1 MQWEVCGLKI
11 FPQEQSLDHQPFH
24 IDHPDDNNFRPALA
38 WCGLDAGHKTTEL
51 LGLKPSRGEDGREHW
66 ETAGN

>member
-24 IDHPDDNNFRPALA
+24 IDHPDGNNLRPALA

-66 ETAGN
+66 ETTGN